1 MCSHGYTALEQEGG
15 PHPAH
20 RLDVLRHYDVDGTY
34 FDYIRFAGNR
44 WGYNPVS
51 VSRFNSATGRT
62 GQPAYNDST
71 WSQWR
76 RDQVTL
82 FDFGILVRNFGLS
95 GE

>member
-1 MCSHGYTALEQEGG
+1 
-15 PHPAH
+15 
-20 RLDVLRHYDVDGTY
+20 VLRHYDVDGTY